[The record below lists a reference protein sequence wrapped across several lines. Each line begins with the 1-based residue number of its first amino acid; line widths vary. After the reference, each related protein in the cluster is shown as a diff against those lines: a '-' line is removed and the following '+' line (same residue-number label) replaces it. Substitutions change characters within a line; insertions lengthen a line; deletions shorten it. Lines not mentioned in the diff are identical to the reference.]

1 MAITRRVATV
11 AAVLLAV
18 TGSQS
23 PATAPTELRSANAAN
38 VEEGVRIGWMRGHSV
53 INDQNEMIGYVA
65 DFILTREISLFVILQ
80 IGDFLGFDK
89 YLIAVPFK
97 TLVLNGTHRRIHLPG
112 ATREALRNLTRFHFA
127 D

>member
-1 MAITRRVATV
+1 MTSPRRVA
-11 AAVLLAV
+11 AIAVLLAV
-18 TGSQS
+18 AGSSSAAAQ
-23 PATAPTELRSANAAN
+23 AELRSANPAD
-38 VEEGVRIGWMRGHSV
+38 VREGIRIGWMRGHSV
-53 INDQNEMIGYVA
+53 INDRNEMIGYVA

-112 ATREALRNLTRFHFA
+112 ATREALLNFTRFHFA

>member
-1 MAITRRVATV
+1 MTSPRRVA
-11 AAVLLAV
+11 AIAVLLAV
-18 TGSQS
+18 AGSS
-23 PATAPTELRSANAAN
+23 PATAQAELRSANPADLR
-38 VEEGVRIGWMRGHSV
+38 EGIRIGWMRGHSV
-53 INDQNEMIGYVA
+53 INDRNEMIGYVA
-65 DFILTREISLFVILQ
+65 DFILTRELSLFVILQ

-112 ATREALRNLTRFHFA
+112 ATREALLNFTRFHFA